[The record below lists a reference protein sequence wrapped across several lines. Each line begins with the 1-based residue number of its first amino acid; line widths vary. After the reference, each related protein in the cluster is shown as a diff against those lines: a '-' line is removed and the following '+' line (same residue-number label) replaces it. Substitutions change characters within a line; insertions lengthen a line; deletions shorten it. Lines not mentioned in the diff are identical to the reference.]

1 MLLKLCH
8 FKYICQQ
15 ERPEPVA
22 TVCNCVSLLFT
33 NSAYFE
39 YMQKADDNF
48 LERGGGGGEGGGAQL
63 SNNRFIRV

>member
-22 TVCNCVSLLFT
+22 TVCVCCDCVSLLFT
-33 NSAYFE
+33 NSVWFE
-39 YMQKADDNF
+39 YMQKADDKF
-48 LERGGGGGEGGGAQL
+48 LELGRLVE
-63 SNNRFIRV
+63 